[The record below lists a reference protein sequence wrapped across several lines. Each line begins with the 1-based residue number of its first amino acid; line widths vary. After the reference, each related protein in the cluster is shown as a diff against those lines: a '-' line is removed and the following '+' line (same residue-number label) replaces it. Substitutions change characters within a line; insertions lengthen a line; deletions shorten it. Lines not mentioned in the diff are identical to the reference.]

1 MEKNKPSKASRL
13 SGKTDPGEKNVFKYK
28 KNEDIRT
35 EEVEIFF
42 FSKQALYGSKC
53 KVLHKMIIS

>member
-13 SGKTDPGEKNVFKYK
+13 SGKIDPEEKNVFKYK

-42 FSKQALYGSKC
+42 FLASKLCVAVNAKFYIK
-53 KVLHKMIIS
+53 

>member
-13 SGKTDPGEKNVFKYK
+13 SGKIDPGEKNVFKYK

-42 FSKQALYGSKC
+42 LASKLCMAVNAKFYIK
-53 KVLHKMIIS
+53 

>member
-1 MEKNKPSKASRL
+1 MWRKTNLVKPAGFQARL
-13 SGKTDPGEKNVFKYK
+13 IQGKKNVFKYK

-42 FSKQALYGSKC
+42 LASKLCMAVNAKFYIK
-53 KVLHKMIIS
+53 